1 MSKTYRYFIILVIL
15 VYPLLSQECKHKE
28 QRVSRQEFTEVRK
41 TFTKI
46 NKVLVDQDRSL
57 IEGYIKRH
65 NLDGM
70 KESGTGL
77 YYLVWGNSNDS
88 LAKVGDVVEYSFRVS
103 LLDGTLCYQTDSSNP
118 KKFRVG
124 KGGVESGVE
133 QAVQL
138 MRRGQKGKFILP
150 PHLAYGL
157 QGDLKMIPPRSII
170 VYDIEM
176 LNVYH

>member
-1 MSKTYRYFIILVIL
+1 MVKNYRYIIFSLIL
-15 VYPLLSQECKHKE
+15 VYPLLMLECKHKDE
-28 QRVSRQEFTEVRK
+28 RVSKKEFLEAQK

-46 NKVLVDQDRSL
+46 NKVLVDQDKSL

-65 NLDGM
+65 NLEGM

-77 YYLVWGNSNDS
+77 YYLVWGDSKDS
-88 LAKVGDVVEYSFRVS
+88 LVKTGNVVEYSFKVT
-103 LLDGTLCYQTDSSNP
+103 LLDGTVCYQADLNNP

-124 KGGVESGVE
+124 KGNVESGLE
-133 QAVQL
+133 QAVLL
-138 MRRGQKGKFILP
+138 MRKGQKGKFILP